1 MIRSFDWIGSSPGGR
16 IGVNQTSGSCNEMH
30 TRKRDLMKTLS
41 FAVLHFGVAFTV
53 AYALTGSVAVAT
65 SIGLIEPIANT
76 VAFYF
81 HERAWRKLDGRD
93 ASRGATTMPC
103 CAVFKAG

>member
-1 MIRSFDWIGSSPGGR
+1 
-16 IGVNQTSGSCNEMH
+16 MH
-30 TRKRDLMKTLS
+30 TRKRDLMKTVS

-53 AYALTGSVAVAT
+53 AYALTGSVAIAT
-65 SIGLIEPIANT
+65 GIGLIEPLANT
-76 VAFYF
+76 IAFYF

-93 ASRGATTMPC
+93 ASRGATPVPC

>member
-1 MIRSFDWIGSSPGGR
+1 
-16 IGVNQTSGSCNEMH
+16 
-30 TRKRDLMKTLS
+30 MKTLS

-103 CAVFKAG
+103 CAVFQAG